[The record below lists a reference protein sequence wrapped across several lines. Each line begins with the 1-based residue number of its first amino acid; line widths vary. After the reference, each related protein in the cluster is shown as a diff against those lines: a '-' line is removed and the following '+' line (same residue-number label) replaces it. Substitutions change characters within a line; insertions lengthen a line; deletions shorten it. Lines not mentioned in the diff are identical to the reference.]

1 MMGGWLAALAT
12 LARPVLARV
21 LVALGMSVVTITG
34 VTVVVDQVKQEIA
47 FNLGAGPYA
56 ALQLAGLAGCWSA
69 LGLVF
74 GAMTFAVSYWATT
87 QAVKVLGVAA
97 PGGGA

>member
-1 MMGGWLAALAT
+1 MTSWLAGLAT
-12 LARPVLARV
+12 LAGPVLSRV
-21 LVALGMSVVTITG
+21 LVALGMSVFTLTG
-34 VTVVVDQVKQEIA
+34 VSVAVDGVKSEIA

-56 ALQLAGLAGCWSA
+56 ALQLAGLSGCWTA

-87 QAVKVLGVAA
+87 QAVRVLGVAA
-97 PGGGA
+97 PGGA